1 MSDLWEV
8 GGSEILSLLAARA
21 PAENIKGL
29 TPEIKQGIPKNES
42 VDGLDPVG
50 YNC

>member
-8 GGSEILSLLAARA
+8 GSSEILSLHAVRV

-29 TPEIKQGIPKNES
+29 SPEIKQGIPKNES
-42 VDGLDPVG
+42 VDGLDPAG
-50 YNC
+50 